1 MTKQKLSLKEI
12 QEAHDALNL
21 LYGYKRS
28 DVGKFDLTTIFKKQ
42 PSAKQLKH
50 LQTATQSNT
59 FVQALIM
66 VPELWA
72 KEFETELTPEYQ
84 KFLKKIRGKQK

>member
-1 MTKQKLSLKEI
+1 MAKQKLSLKEI

-21 LYGYKRS
+21 LYAYKRS

-42 PSAKQLKH
+42 PSADQLKH
-50 LQTATQSNT
+50 LQAATTSTT
-59 FVQALIM
+59 FIQAIIM
-66 VPELWA
+66 YPELWA
-72 KEFETELTPEYQ
+72 KEFKTELTHEYQ